1 MPLKKGWILG
11 AGGFVILLF
20 FVILIAGYIWVTYN
34 RLVKQDETIKALWAQ
49 VETQLQR
56 RSDLIPNLV
65 EVVKGYAKH
74 EKEIF
79 ENVAQARAKLAGAQT
94 VDQKISAANELS
106 GVLGRLLAIAENY
119 PNLTANESFNRL
131 MDELAGTENR
141 IAVERKRYNDGVLS
155 FNQLIRRFPVNLI
168 AQSFDFQKGVYFEA
182 PESKQEVPK
191 VEFK

>member
-1 MPLKKGWILG
+1 MPLKKGWVFG
-11 AGGFVILLF
+11 AAGFFILLF
-20 FVILIAGYIWVTYN
+20 LVILITGYIWVTYN
-34 RLVKQDETIKALWAQ
+34 RLVKQDEAVKALWAQ

-79 ENVAQARAKLAGAQT
+79 ENVAQARAKLAGART
-94 VDQKISAANELS
+94 VDEKISAANELS

-119 PNLTANESFNRL
+119 PNLKANESFNKL

-141 IAVERKRYNDGVLS
+141 IAVERKRYNEGVLR

>member
-1 MPLKKGWILG
+1 MSIKKGWVFG
-11 AGGFVILLF
+11 AGGLVILLF
-20 FVILIAGYIWVTYN
+20 LVILIGGYIWVTYN
-34 RLVKQDETIKALWAQ
+34 RLVKQDEAIKALWAQ

-79 ENVAQARAKLAGAQT
+79 ENVAQARTKLAGART
-94 VDQKISAANELS
+94 VDEKIAAANELS

-119 PNLTANESFNRL
+119 PNLKANESFNRL

>member
-1 MPLKKGWILG
+1 MPLKKGWVFG
-11 AGGFVILLF
+11 AAGFFILLF
-20 FVILIAGYIWVTYN
+20 FVILIGGYIWVTYN
-34 RLVKQDETIKALWAQ
+34 RLVKQDEAVKALWAQ

-79 ENVAQARAKLAGAQT
+79 ENVAQARAKLAGART
-94 VDQKISAANELS
+94 VDEKIAAANELS

-119 PNLTANESFNRL
+119 PNLKANESFNKL

-141 IAVERKRYNDGVLS
+141 IAVERKRYNEGVLR
-155 FNQLIRRFPVNLI
+155 FNQLIRKFPVNLI

>member
-1 MPLKKGWILG
+1 MPLKKGWVFG
-11 AGGFVILLF
+11 AAGFFILLF

-34 RLVKQDETIKALWAQ
+34 RLVKQDEAIKALWAQ

-79 ENVAQARAKLAGAQT
+79 ENVAQARAKLAGARS
-94 VDQKISAANELS
+94 VDEKISAANELS
-106 GVLGRLLAIAENY
+106 GFLGRLLAIAENY
-119 PNLTANESFNRL
+119 PNLKANESFNRL

-141 IAVERKRYNDGVLS
+141 IAVERKRYNDIVQV
-155 FNQLIRRFPVNLI
+155 NNKKVKRFPPNML
-168 AQSFDFQKGVYFEA
+168 AGMFGFSPSPYFEA
-182 PESKQEVPK
+182 EEAKK
-191 VEFK
+191 

>member
-1 MPLKKGWILG
+1 MPLKKGWVFG
-11 AGGFVILLF
+11 AAGFFILLF
-20 FVILIAGYIWVTYN
+20 FVILIGGYIWVTYN
-34 RLVKQDETIKALWAQ
+34 RLVKQDEAVKALWAQ

-79 ENVAQARAKLAGAQT
+79 ENVAQARAKLAGAKT
-94 VDQKISAANELS
+94 VDEKIAAANELS

-119 PNLTANESFNRL
+119 PNLKANESFNKL

-141 IAVERKRYNDGVLS
+141 IAVERKRYNEGVLR
-155 FNQLIRRFPVNLI
+155 FNQLIRKFPVNLI

>member
-1 MPLKKGWILG
+1 MPLKKGWVFG
-11 AGGFVILLF
+11 AAGFFILLF

-34 RLVKQDETIKALWAQ
+34 RLVKQDEAIKALWAQ

-79 ENVAQARAKLAGAQT
+79 ENVAQARAKLAGARS
-94 VDQKISAANELS
+94 VDEKISAANELS
-106 GVLGRLLAIAENY
+106 GFLGRLLAIAENY
-119 PNLTANESFNRL
+119 PNLKANESFNKL

-141 IAVERKRYNDGVLS
+141 IAIERKRYNEGVLR
-155 FNQLIRRFPVNLI
+155 FNQLIRKFPVNLI

>member
-1 MPLKKGWILG
+1 MPLKKGWVFG

-20 FVILIAGYIWVTYN
+20 FVILIGGYIWVTYN
-34 RLVKQDETIKALWAQ
+34 RLVKQDEAIKALWAQ

-79 ENVAQARAKLAGAQT
+79 ENVAQARAKLAGAKT
-94 VDQKISAANELS
+94 VDEKIAAANDLS

-119 PNLTANESFNRL
+119 PNLKANESFNKL

-141 IAVERKRYNDGVLS
+141 IAVERKRYNEGVLR
-155 FNQLIRRFPVNLI
+155 FNQLIRKFPVNLI
-168 AQSFDFQKGVYFEA
+168 AQSFGFQKGVYFEA